1 MHIPGRSMF
10 MTADWDV
17 RTIPRFDNMARKTG
31 SRSSQRP
38 NIFGR
43 GASFWGPRRRSSGFA
58 LQTVPPRRS
67 RVFCEPLLRLSR
79 SSSRKTANRAWYSAF
94 AQGTDRYLSRCITG
108 TVSYYRARYY
118 DPQAGRFL
126 SEDRTKFTGGVGF
139 FTDRFY

>member
-1 MHIPGRSMF
+1 MHILGHSMF

-17 RTIPRFDNMARKTG
+17 RTIPRFGNMAKTTG
-31 SRSSQRP
+31 SRSSQRTQ
-38 NIFGR
+38 IFR
-43 GASFWGPRRRSSGFA
+43 SGASCWGTRRRSSGFA

-94 AQGTDRYLSRCITG
+94 AQGTDRYLSQCIMG

-118 DPQAGRFL
+118 DPLVGKFL
-126 SEDRTKFTGGVGF
+126 TE
-139 FTDRFY
+139 